1 MYAPIL
7 TFRSPT
13 LSVPYFSLD
22 DIMGS
27 RKRTLDQM
35 LSGGEGDAPVRN
47 PGAWRPPPHCL
58 SRLSHRA
65 ETNVFAFEM
74 KFVRE
79 SSSIENPRLRIH
91 VLTWHGHGPIEQAS
105 RIACSGTDPVWTF
118 SLNFLRTPS
127 ISRARSWPTI
137 CAGSPPCWKRS
148 SVASK

>member
-1 MYAPIL
+1 MHAPRL
-7 TFRSPT
+7 TFRPPT

-22 DIMGS
+22 DNMAS

-35 LSGGEGDAPVRN
+35 LSGGEGEAPVRN
-47 PGAWRPPPHCL
+47 PGARRPPPHCL

-79 SSSIENPRLRIH
+79 SSSIAPRLRTH
-91 VLTWHGHGPIEQAS
+91 VLTWHGHGPIEEAS
-105 RIACSGTDPVWTF
+105 RIACSGTGPVWTF
-118 SLNFLRTPS
+118 SLNSLRTPS
-127 ISRARSWPTI
+127 VSRALSWLTT
-137 CAGSPPCWKRS
+137 CAGSQPCWNRN